1 MKYNLM
7 IADDHSMFLDGQVS
21 ILTTENDY
29 NIVLTANTGV
39 EIVKFIEI
47 NKALKIDLVITDITM
62 PEMDGIA
69 LNAYLKKTNKEIK
82 TLVVSM
88 HSSSD
93 MIDGLIENQV
103 DGYMPKNAGK
113 EEFLKAVKTILE
125 GEKYF
130 SKEITD
136 IYMKSKF
143 LKKAEKRIQLTK
155 REIEVV
161 TLIAEEFTTAEI
173 ADKLFLSKHTIES
186 YRKNLIIKLD
196 VRNLAGLTKYA
207 LKKGYVD

>member
-7 IADDHSMFLDGQVS
+7 IADDHSMFLDGLVS
-21 ILTTENDY
+21 ILKTENDY

-69 LNAYLKKTNKEIK
+69 LNAFLKKTKKEIK

>member
-1 MKYNLM
+1 M
-7 IADDHSMFLDGQVS
+7 IADDHSMFLDGLVS
-21 ILTTENDY
+21 ILKTENDY

-69 LNAYLKKTNKEIK
+69 LNAFLKKTKKEIK

>member
-1 MKYNLM
+1 M
-7 IADDHSMFLDGQVS
+7 IADDHSMFLDGLVS

>member
-1 MKYNLM
+1 M
-7 IADDHSMFLDGQVS
+7 IADDHSMFLDGLVS
-21 ILTTENDY
+21 ILKNEKEY
-29 NIVLTANTGV
+29 NVVLTAKSGT

-47 NKALKIDLVITDITM
+47 NKEMKIDLVITDITM

-69 LNAYLKKTNKEIK
+69 LNSFLKKWNKDIK

-88 HSSSD
+88 HSSLD
-93 MIDGLIENQV
+93 MIEILIENKV
-103 DGYMPKNAGK
+103 DGYMPKNAKK
-113 EEFLKAVKTILE
+113 EEFLKALKIILD

-130 SKEITD
+130 SKEIID

-143 LKKAEKRIQLTK
+143 SKKEVKKIQLTK